1 MPGQGGGNNQGNQG
15 QQGGGQQG
23 GGNQGQGGGQPA
35 GGGNNGPIGKNFKE
49 ISYYELL
56 QVDREAHPTIIRYA
70 YRFLAAMY
78 HPDNGDSGDAEK
90 FRIITEA
97 WRTLSDE
104 GKRAAY
110 DMSLGTKEVKTVG
123 GAGGAGGG
131 GPSGAP
137 SQFGKDSMPKIPKAG
152 ISWNE
157 IELRLA
163 ILQILLVAKKKRP
176 QTGGATAKM
185 MMDILSIEN
194 VVEMEF
200 ALWYLRETNLIE
212 MGDRMFMI
220 AWRGVDYIVD
230 QLSKTQI
237 LDGGGKTEQKMKK
250 YDGDGGHSGGTPNL
264 PAVTR

>member
-1 MPGQGGGNNQGNQG
+1 MSWQPPPPPPRPGTPGQGGGAPQNP
-15 QQGGGQQG
+15 QGGQ
-23 GGNQGQGGGQPA
+23 NE
-35 GGGNNGPIGKNFKE
+35 GPVGKNFKE

-78 HPDNGDSGDAEK
+78 HPDNGESGDAEK

-110 DMSLGTKEVKTVG
+110 DMSLGAKETKPA
-123 GAGGAGGG
+123 AGQAGGG
-131 GPSGAP
+131 GSAP
-137 SQFGKDSMPKIPKAG
+137 SQFGKDSLPKIPKTG
-152 ISWNE
+152 LSWNE

-163 ILQILLVAKKKRP
+163 ILQILLAQRKKRP

-185 MMDILSIEN
+185 MMDILSIDN
-194 VVEMEF
+194 VSEIEF

-220 AWRGVDYIVD
+220 SWRGVDYIVD
-230 QLSKTQI
+230 QLSRTQM
-237 LDGGGKTEQKMKK
+237 LDGGGNTEQKIKK
-250 YDGDGGHSGGTPNL
+250 FGDQPGGGTPNL
-264 PAVTR
+264 PATTR